1 VIDPLAQVVGLLRP
15 SASFSKLTLGAGSWR
30 VRRTEARRPFYCV
43 VLDGSCRL
51 SVGKDDPI
59 VLETDDFVLI
69 PAACAFTVSSI
80 EPMPP
85 GAADT
90 VPVEV
95 RPGEF
100 LLGSADRPPEVRTLV
115 GYCAFGS
122 PDAALLVSLLPQLVH
137 VRGEKRLSMLV
148 QLVNEES
155 RALRPARD
163 VILAH
168 LLEVLLIEA
177 LRSTTLSAGSP
188 GLLRGL
194 GDDRLA
200 VALRQIHEHPALPWT
215 VAQLAKDAALSRS
228 TFFERFRQAVGVAPM
243 EYLLQWRMALAKDM
257 LRRRDGG
264 IADIAERVGY
274 SSASTFS
281 VAFAR
286 HVGVPP
292 TVYTRRQEEETAISE
307 PARAGAA
314 A

>member
-1 VIDPLAQVVGLLRP
+1 M
-15 SASFSKLTLGAGSWR
+15 
-30 VRRTEARRPFYCV
+30 

-51 SVGKDDPI
+51 TVGGGDPI
-59 VLETDDFVLI
+59 ILEADDFILI
-69 PAACAFTVSSI
+69 PAAYQFTMSSI
-80 EPMPP
+80 EPMPA

-90 VPVEV
+90 VPVEL

-100 LLGSADRPPEVRTLV
+100 LVGSPDRTPEVRNLI
-115 GYCAFGS
+115 GYCTFGS
-122 PDAALLVSLLPQLVH
+122 PDAALLLSLLPQLVH
-137 VRGEKRLSMLV
+137 VRGEKRLSALV

-155 RALRPARD
+155 RASRPARD
-163 VILAH
+163 VILAR

-177 LRSTTLSAGSP
+177 LRSATLSAGSP

-194 GDDRLA
+194 GDERLA
-200 VALRQIHEHPALPWT
+200 AALRCVHDRPASPWT
-215 VAQLAKDAALSRS
+215 VAQLAREAALSRS

-264 IADIAERVGY
+264 IAVVAERVGY

-292 TVYTRRQEEETAISE
+292 TVYARRQDEGEMELSDE
-307 PARAGAA
+307 VPARGPDA
-314 A
+314 